1 MLLIGKNITQSND
14 HLTEVSVER
23 IYTALKNADGEVA
36 ALQNRLQIIRGIDVN
51 QYRKMK
57 TALPYIVCAQFYP
70 KIRRKENFVSTKRF
84 LVDIDH
90 LSEFEIDKQDLE
102 AKLKSD
108 KQVELL
114 FSSPSGD
121 GLKVLFKLS
130 EKITDS
136 GYYSMFYKSFCLRF
150 MQTYQLGAAVDI
162 KTCDVSRC
170 CFVSFDPDVYYNAD
184 AEPILASEY
193 LNEECFTELDG
204 LKLAIADSEKSI
216 KQEKE
221 KLSEPFTAESRELS
235 DDVLTAIRL
244 KIGQKIKAP
253 QRKWFEQ
260 PEELE
265 TLIPQILE
273 QLESIGA
280 QLQKNTPIAYGRQI
294 TVKAVSHWAEVNIFY
309 GKKGVRIVGTT
320 KTGSNKTLCDMIVQL
335 LKSNFENN

>member
-14 HLTEVSVER
+14 PLSEVSVAR
-23 IYTALKNADGEVA
+23 IYTALKNAGGEVA
-36 ALQNRLQIIRGIDVN
+36 ALQNRLQIIRSIDVN

-70 KIRRKENFVSTKRF
+70 KIRRKENFVCTKRF

-102 AKLKSD
+102 TKLKLD

-136 GYYSMFYKSFCLRF
+136 GYYTMFYKSFCLRF

-162 KTCDVSRC
+162 KTSDVSRC
-170 CFVSFDPDVYYNAD
+170 CFVSYDPDVYYNAD
-184 AEPILASEY
+184 AEPIFASEY
-193 LNEECFTELDG
+193 LNEDCFSELDG
-204 LKLAIADSEKSI
+204 LKLAIADSERSI

-221 KLSEPFTAESRELS
+221 NLSEPFTAGSRELS
-235 DDVLTAIRL
+235 DDVLTAIRQ
-244 KIGQKIKAP
+244 KIGQKIRVP
-253 QRKWFEQ
+253 QKKYFEQ
-260 PEELE
+260 PEELK

-280 QLQKNTPIAYGRQI
+280 QLQKNAPIAYGRQI
-294 TVKAVSHWAEVNIFY
+294 TVKAANHWAEVNIFY

-320 KTGSNKTLCDMIVQL
+320 KTGSNKILCDMIVQL